1 MGKHKQNKEKKLT
14 GPWRNI
20 HGAVWLI
27 GLAILAWKGWW
38 FPGILVLVAIS
49 MIVEAAIMAVAPGA
63 YQNET
68 SSNEDEKEDEEQ
80 VVSRT
85 APAPAAAPAAAPVVD
100 EHPYE
105 LLPVTC
111 PKCGGPVRGNEV
123 KWSGPR
129 SADCPFCGANLPM
142 RRNE

>member
-1 MGKHKQNKEKKLT
+1 MGKHKHNKEKKLT
-14 GPWRNI
+14 GPWRNL
-20 HGAVWLI
+20 HGAVWMI

-49 MIVEAAIMAVAPGA
+49 MVIEAVLMALVPGA
-63 YQNET
+63 YQAE
-68 SSNEDEKEDEEQ
+68 SSDDDVDGQEEA
-80 VVSRT
+80 VSRT
-85 APAPAAAPAAAPVVD
+85 APAPAAAPAASPAVD

-123 KWSGPR
+123 KWTGLR
-129 SADCPFCGANLPM
+129 SADCTFCGANLPLQ
-142 RRNE
+142 RKE

>member
-1 MGKHKQNKEKKLT
+1 MSKEKRKLKKKLV

-49 MIVEAAIMAVAPGA
+49 MIIEALIMAVVPNA
-63 YQNET
+63 YRVT
-68 SSNEDEKEDEEQ
+68 MASEDDDDDEEEII
-80 VVSRT
+80 VPV
-85 APAPAAAPAAAPVVD
+85 APAPVTAAPAPTMD
-100 EHPYE
+100 EHRYE
-105 LLPVTC
+105 LLPTTC

-123 KWSGPR
+123 KWTGKQ
-129 SADCPFCGANLPM
+129 SADCSFCGANLPM

>member
-1 MGKHKQNKEKKLT
+1 MGKHKKEKELT
-14 GPWRNI
+14 GPWRNL
-20 HGAVWLI
+20 HGAVWMI

-49 MIVEAAIMAVAPGA
+49 MVIEAALMALVPGA
-63 YQNET
+63 YQT
-68 SSNEDEKEDEEQ
+68 RSSDDADDDHEE
-80 VVSRT
+80 VVSRA

-123 KWSGPR
+123 KWTGLR
-129 SADCPFCGANLPM
+129 SADCPFCGANLPLQ
-142 RRNE
+142 RKD